1 MQYAL
6 DLSLTPI
13 WIKITLGTFGFFAL
27 LGPIGFIGFRWKDGL
42 WGAILMSFNL
52 LFATLISMNYFET
65 LGKLISSKLPV
76 GIFYWDSLAFVL
88 ILMISF
94 GIFNMI
100 TNRLSRVIVS
110 FPKPVE
116 YIAMPLL
123 LLCVW
128 FCLFG
133 SVTYFVV
140 QICATAPEPVAGT
153 VKIEEDGLPFDD
165 KLVRGMA
172 KTASKGSL
180 SALNGPNEF
189 DPNNDFLMRHY
200 KRRCALFDELW
211 KTGNSRFSGK
221 AEFLD

>member
-13 WIKITLGTFGFFAL
+13 WIKVTFWLFMLFSFLAMV
-27 LGPIGFIGFRWKDGL
+27 GFIGFRWKDGL
-42 WGAILMSFNL
+42 WGAILMTFNL
-52 LFATLISMNYFET
+52 LFGTLIALNYYEA
-65 LGKLISSKLPV
+65 LGKLIASKLPV
-76 GIFYWDSLAFVL
+76 GIFYWDSLAFIL
-88 ILMISF
+88 IVMISF

-100 TNRLSRVIVS
+100 TNKLSRVIVS

-123 LLCVW
+123 LLTVW
-128 FCLFG
+128 FLLF
-133 SVTYFVV
+133 SPLTFFVV
-140 QICATAPEPVAGT
+140 QICATAPKPVAGT
-153 VKIEEDGLPFDD
+153 VDIDQPRWPCDD
-165 KLVRGMA
+165 IWIWAMA
-172 KTASKGSL
+172 KSTSRGSL
-180 SALNGPNEF
+180 STFSGPNEF
-189 DPNNDFLMRHY
+189 DPNNDFKLRHY